1 METNRIIRITSKSMK
16 STGREKFLEN
26 IFTNCGIKLQS
37 QGRCKGGSNSG
48 WKAKTKPTYARRVST
63 KLSVS
68 LHFRTLAVYFVM
80 VSSWSVVESV

>member
-37 QGRCKGGSNSG
+37 QGRCKGDQILVGKQKQSQRMHGGFQQNC
-48 WKAKTKPTYARRVST
+48 R
-63 KLSVS
+63 
-68 LHFRTLAVYFVM
+68 FRCIFALLPYIL
-80 VSSWSVVESV
+80 